1 MRNSVRTILLAASLL
16 LGWSAALPGVELAFV
31 FHQGSTATVYD
42 ASTMTQLGRPEV
54 GAGAFQAIGVPDP
67 ADPTK
72 FHKIYVIGRDFVT
85 TLSGQAPYPVLG
97 RAPLTVPVNGGRNGA
112 KLTPNGR
119 WLLVPGGE
127 FMFVFDAAAAG
138 ATPPT
143 LITMGGAVNGLA
155 IVPDSNRAFA
165 TVEGSLT
172 MVELGLDTVPPQR
185 LAGPIDLTGAGLPTT
200 AAAAPNATAIY
211 AIRPGGVTEVDPFGR
226 KVLGTVGLGGGAVQ
240 YADFDRD
247 APLDEMYVVTNA
259 TISVINIDNFTL
271 DFVISPPVTIKKA
284 LSPTSNRFFILSQ
297 SSQQLF
303 KTDRQGAVI
312 DLVRDPR
319 SNTPFQEGAL
329 DIALDR
335 SRRNLFIVFGSGA
348 GLVKIASDGSAFG
361 GQVFPP
367 ETAVSVDVTGTPGL
381 VTADLRIYGGDHQA
395 GAADE
400 PLPRRIAVQAI
411 DDQGRGVVG
420 QEVNFTAF
428 LTSAIFRPAK
438 AFTNQEG
445 VAIAEV
451 VPATAEPFEA
461 EARTPGGRSV
471 RFELN
476 TGTPGRAGLQ
486 ALSGDFQIAMQGTPF
501 PRLTTIRTL
510 TAGVPISDNQLTI
523 TPRDPAVTCPGAVA
537 TDEDG
542 LATFQ
547 CYAAPS
553 APAFPKTVLVD
564 VTDEFGRDLPDPLT
578 LTVVTLETDLPQP
591 PIEVTRDE
599 IVGTAG
605 ETLPAAIK
613 MTLIRASGIGRVP
626 NVGVELAAD
635 TPGYSFEPIV
645 APSDLN
651 GNVAVDVTLPCRLGR
666 ATLTSSVNMPGMPEN
681 EFQTRVLPGSAA
693 VMVRTQ
699 GNGQSGD
706 ANQRL
711 DGAGQALVGKVTD
724 RCGNAVP
731 NAPITWEVTPA
742 GAASLEGAFAI
753 TNGLGQFSAIV
764 RLGSQP
770 GPVSVIARS
779 GDAIT
784 AFDLTIN
791 VTPTRLVPVS
801 GSGQQISAG
810 TRAPMDLT
818 VDLLNDLGAGAGGLE
833 VTWSVVEGSGSFVGS
848 TSTLTDAQ
856 GRSTIGVMA
865 GSQLGRLVL
874 QAKALDFTALFELT
888 VVGRL
893 PVVSSVG
900 FVNAASFVVG
910 LTPCSAASIFGVGLM
925 EGVDGVVLASGAPF
939 PTRLRGVRVLV
950 DGVEA
955 PILALVNVNGQEQ
968 INIQV
973 PCFTRAPSNNVVVT
987 LENNGVSSTFPG
999 VRTFAAQPGIFEV
1012 NLPEGRFAAA
1022 LHADYS
1028 LVEPGN
1034 PARPGETILVYWTGG
1049 GPITPALATNA
1060 PGGSSPLSF
1069 TDNAPTVTLDG
1080 KIQEV
1085 AASVYAPT
1093 LLTAYQVNIV
1103 ISTDT
1108 RTGLLPLTINML
1120 GQGSPEVLLPIQ
1132 R

>member
-1 MRNSVRTILLAASLL
+1 MRNPVRKILLAASLL
-16 LGWSAALPGVELAFV
+16 LGWSATLPGVELAFV
-31 FHQGSTATVYD
+31 FHEGSTATVYD

-54 GAGAFQAIGVPDP
+54 GVGAFRAIGVPNPEDP
-67 ADPTK
+67 SR

-85 TLSGQAPYPVLG
+85 TLSGQAPFAVLG
-97 RAPLTVPVNGGRNGA
+97 RSPLTVNVNGGANGP

-119 WLLVPGGE
+119 WLLVPAGE
-127 FMFVFDAAAAG
+127 LMFVFDAAAAG
-138 ATPPT
+138 ATSPV
-143 LITMGGAVNGLA
+143 LIPMGGAVNGIA
-155 IVPDSNRAFA
+155 IVPDSNRAFVS
-165 TVEGSLT
+165 VEGSTT
-172 MVELGLDTVPPQR
+172 MVELGLDITPPHR
-185 LAGPIDLTGAGLPTT
+185 LAGPIELTGTGLPTA

-211 AIRPGGVTEVDPFGR
+211 ALRPGGVTEIDPFGR
-226 KVLGTVGLGGGAVQ
+226 KVLGTVGIGGGALL
-240 YADFDRD
+240 YADFDLD

-271 DFVISPPVTIKKA
+271 DYVISPSVTIKKV
-284 LSPTSNRFFILSQ
+284 LSPRSDRFLILSQ
-297 SSQQLF
+297 SSRQLF
-303 KTDRQGAVI
+303 RTDREGAVI

-319 SNTPFQEGAL
+319 SSTPFQEGAI

-348 GLVKIASDGSAFG
+348 GLVKMASDGSAFG

-381 VTADLRIYGGDHQA
+381 VAAELKIYGGNHQA
-395 GAADE
+395 GLANEA
-400 PLPRRIAVQAI
+400 LPRRVAVQAL
-411 DDQGRGVVG
+411 DEQGRGVAG
-420 QEVNFTAF
+420 QEVSFTSF
-428 LTSAIFRPAK
+428 LSVALFRPAK
-438 AFTNQEG
+438 AFTNHEG

-451 VPATAEPFEA
+451 IPSTAEPFEA
-461 EARTPGGRSV
+461 EARTPSGLSV

-476 TGTPGRAGLQ
+476 SGSRGRVGLR
-486 ALSGDFQIAMQGTPF
+486 ALSGDFQIAMQGTAF
-501 PRLTTIRTL
+501 PRQTTIRTL
-510 TAGVPISDNQLTI
+510 TAGAPISDNQLTI
-523 TPRDPAVTCPGAVA
+523 SPRDPAVICPSTVA
-537 TDEDG
+537 TNDEG

-547 CYAAPS
+547 CSAAPS
-553 APAFPKTVLVD
+553 APAFPRTVLVD

-578 LTVVTLETDLPQP
+578 FTVVTLPDDLPQP

-599 IVGTAG
+599 IVGAAG
-605 ETLPAAIK
+605 DTLPDAIK
-613 MTLIRASGIGRVP
+613 MTLIRSSGIGRVP
-626 NVGVELAAD
+626 NVGVEVEAD
-635 TPGYSFEPIV
+635 APGYRFEPIV
-645 APSDLN
+645 APSNLT
-651 GNVAVDVTLPCRLGR
+651 GNVSIDVTLPCRLGR

-681 EFQTRVLPGSAA
+681 EFQARVVPGSAA
-693 VMVRTQ
+693 VMARTQ

-711 DGAGQALVGKVTD
+711 NGPGQALVGRVTD

-731 NAPITWEVTPA
+731 GAPITWEVTPA
-742 GAASLEGAFAI
+742 GAATLEGAFAI

-770 GPVSVIARS
+770 GPISVIARS

-784 AFDLTIN
+784 AYDLLIN
-791 VTPTRLVPVS
+791 VTPTRLVAVS
-801 GSGQQISAG
+801 GGGQQVSAG
-810 TRAPMDLT
+810 ARAANDLT

-833 VTWSVVEGSGSFVGS
+833 VTWRVAQGAGILVGPA
-848 TSTLTDAQ
+848 TTLTNSQ
-856 GRSTIGVMA
+856 GRSTIGVIA
-865 GSQLGRLVL
+865 GNQLGRLVVE
-874 QAKALDFTALFELT
+874 AKALDFTAQFELE

-900 FVNAASFVVG
+900 FVNAASYVVG

-925 EGVDGVVLASGAPF
+925 EGVDGVILPSGAPF

-955 PILALVNVNGQEQ
+955 PILALVNVSGQEQ
-968 INIQV
+968 INIQT

-987 LENNGVSSTFPG
+987 IENNGVSSTFPG

-1022 LHADYS
+1022 LHADFS

-1034 PARPGETILVYWTGG
+1034 PARPGETILLYWTGG
-1049 GPITPALATNA
+1049 GPITPALSTNA
-1060 PGGSSPLSF
+1060 PGGSSPLSV

-1080 KIQEV
+1080 VILEV

-1093 LLTAYQVNIV
+1093 LVTAYQVNV
-1103 ISTDT
+1103 VVNQNA

-1120 GQGSPEVLLPIQ
+1120 GQGSPEVRLPVQ